1 MTPDPGREP
10 AERDNRRGVI
20 AEARGALSRAQW
32 VLLLILGATAF
43 FDGYDRSIVTLALKQ
58 IRDTFHLTQGQ
69 ASFWLSILYL
79 GALPALFLTRWSDR
93 VGRRKLLLV
102 SFVGY
107 TVATG
112 ATALAPSMATFVAC
126 QFVARCFLNAE
137 IAIVWTMAAEELPA
151 RARGFGF
158 GLLGMNSALGTG
170 FGAILFG
177 GLLDPIGASWRVMY
191 LVGVPPLIGIGLLRR
206 RLPESRRFEAARR
219 AGNLASRWH
228 EILRPDYRRVLVLVL
243 GTAFLFELTTQAGL
257 FALDFLQTSRG
268 LSATAANFM
277 LVGAGLPGIPLMV
290 AAGALSDRFG
300 RRAIGCVAGLLSLLG
315 AIGFFW
321 LPGGIPVL
329 LPCFMAVNVGSMA
342 SWPVLGGYASEL
354 FPTKL
359 RGQAGSW
366 GAVAKVA
373 GDSASFA
380 LGGVLIGLTGALPWS
395 ATILALGPLAGIAI
409 VWFLFPDTHGIEL
422 EAISGEELG
431 IEIAVDLP
439 VAPAI
444 P

>member
-1 MTPDPGREP
+1 MSAIGD
-10 AERDNRRGVI
+10 ARRQ
-20 AEARGALSRAQW
+20 LSREQW
-32 VLLLILGATAF
+32 ILLLILGATAF

-58 IRDTFHLTQGQ
+58 IRETFHLSQGQ

-93 VGRRKLLLV
+93 VGRRQLLLV

-107 TVATG
+107 TIATG
-112 ATALAPSMATFVAC
+112 ATALAPSMGVFVAC
-126 QFVARCFLNAE
+126 QFVARLFLNAE

-151 RARGFGF
+151 GARGFGF

-177 GLLDPIGASWRVMY
+177 GLLDPMGASWRVMY
-191 LVGVPPLIGIGLLRR
+191 LVGVPPLIAIGLLRR
-206 RLPESRRFEAARR
+206 RLPESRRFTAAKRS
-219 AGNLASRWH
+219 GNLAARWH
-228 EILRPDYRRVLVLVL
+228 EILRPTWRRALVLVL
-243 GTAFLFELTTQAGL
+243 STAFLFELTTQASL
-257 FALDFLQTSRG
+257 FALDFLQTQRG
-268 LSATAANFM
+268 MSATSANFM
-277 LVGAGLPGIPLMV
+277 LVAAGLPGLPMMV

-300 RRAIGCVAGLLSLLG
+300 RRAIGCGFGLMSLVG
-315 AIGFFW
+315 AILFFW

-329 LPCFMAVNVGSMA
+329 LPCLMAVTVGSLA

-366 GAVAKVA
+366 AAVAKVA

-380 LGGVLIGLTGALPWS
+380 LGGVLIGLTGGLPWS
-395 ATILALGPLAGIAI
+395 ATLLTLGPLLGIAI
-409 VWFLFPDTHGIEL
+409 IAFAFPDTHGLEL
-422 EAISGEELG
+422 EDISGEEIVL
-431 IEIAVDLP
+431 DLQP
-439 VAPAI
+439 IPAI
-444 P
+444 L